1 MLDHYAL
8 KQANFQINI
17 TEGIKALRQN
27 PDLSDVTLVVEDGG
41 RIFAHKIVLAMSSS
55 FFNEILTENNMN
67 NSPSIFLR
75 GSRIE
80 TVVFLLDFIY
90 NGTVTVDAG
99 NLKEFLELASD
110 LKIKGLEN
118 HLKTEVIATDIV
130 KAKNTSKKSMKKE
143 ITSDELVVGTF
154 VTSDDQISKL
164 DLLISSKMEKTSKQ
178 KSWHPGQPQGD
189 EAKSEGTKE
198 ENVGGLGKNVRN
210 EWKCKDC
217 GKTGMK
223 ANIVTHVEGIHVSG
237 FLHPCFMCGV
247 SFR

>member
-17 TEGIKALRQN
+17 TEGIKALRQY

-41 RIFAHKIVLAMSSS
+41 RIIAHKIVLAMSSS

-67 NSPSIFLR
+67 NNPSIFLR

-90 NGTVTVDAG
+90 NGTVTVHAG

-164 DLLISSKMEKTSKQ
+164 DLLISSKMEKTLKQ
-178 KSWHPGQPQGD
+178 KSWQPGQPQGN
-189 EAKSEGTKE
+189 EAKSEETKE
-198 ENVGGLGKNVRN
+198 ENVGKNVRN

>member
-1 MLDHYAL
+1 MLDHYSL

-17 TEGIKALRQN
+17 TEGIKALRKN

-41 RIFAHKIVLAMSSS
+41 RVLAHKIMLAMSSS
-55 FFNEILTENNMN
+55 FFNKIFTENNMN
-67 NSPSIFLR
+67 PLNPSIFLTGFR
-75 GSRIE
+75 ME

-90 NGTVTVDAG
+90 NGMVTVDAS
-99 NLKEFLELASD
+99 NIKDFLELASD

-118 HLKTEVIATDIV
+118 HLKTEAIATDIV
-130 KAKNTSKKSMKKE
+130 KTKSASKKSLKKE

-154 VTSDDQISKL
+154 VTSDDQISEL
-164 DLLISSKMEKTSKQ
+164 DLLISSKMEKTYKQ
-178 KSWHPGQPQGD
+178 KSWYSAQPQGD
-189 EAKSEGTKE
+189 EAKSEATKE
-198 ENVGGLGKNVRN
+198 GLPKNVRN

>member
-1 MLDHYAL
+1 MLDQYCL

-27 PDLSDVTLVVEDGG
+27 ADLSDVTLVVEDGG
-41 RIFAHKIVLAMSSS
+41 RILAHKIILAMSSS
-55 FFNEILTENNMN
+55 FFNEILTENIIMN
-67 NSPSIFLR
+67 SSNPSIFLR
-75 GSRIE
+75 GSRME

-90 NGTVTVDAG
+90 DGTVTVNSG

-118 HLKTEVIATDIV
+118 HLKTEAIETDNV
-130 KAKNTSKKSMKKE
+130 KAKKTSKKSMKKE
-143 ITSDELVVGTF
+143 ITPGELVVGTF

-164 DLLISSKMEKTSKQ
+164 DLLISSKMEKTIKQ
-178 KSWHPGQPQGD
+178 KSWYSSAQAQGA
-189 EAKSEGTKE
+189 EAKCEGTE
-198 ENVGGLGKNVRN
+198 DEDVMGGLPKNVRN

-223 ANIVTHVEGIHVSG
+223 VT
-237 FLHPCFMCGV
+237 LHPLYHDHLIHLIWL
-247 SFR
+247 